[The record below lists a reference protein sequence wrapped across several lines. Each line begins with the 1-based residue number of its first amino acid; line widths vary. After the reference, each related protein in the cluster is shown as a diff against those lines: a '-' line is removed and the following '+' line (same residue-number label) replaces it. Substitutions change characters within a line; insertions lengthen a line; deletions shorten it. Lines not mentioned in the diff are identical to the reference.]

1 MIRGAR
7 APLETVL
14 HDRPA
19 TPRPGLR
26 PLAALVLALVGLALH
41 AGRLTGPFTDGQT
54 GNCGAMFAIFAR
66 NEYALGGLLA
76 THGVPIVNPV
86 PPPSLAQAEFYTHHP
101 PGLPWAV
108 MLAGR
113 LPIAI
118 ETAGRLVALL
128 ATLATALLVADLA
141 ARLAGWR
148 AALAAG
154 LFALA
159 LPAGLHEGLLVNYE
173 TVALPGALLLLRAL
187 LLDVGR
193 PAVAGA
199 LAALAD
205 WVALLP
211 LLLCWRG
218 SRRPRWLEAAGGAL
232 LVVVLFAVVAREV
245 APSSAAE
252 TLAQARGSSP
262 LAADFSW
269 SEWGPAVA
277 HNVRVFFGLA
287 ALTALAG
294 LVVAR
299 LRGAS
304 RLTGVLLRLLA
315 LGALNLVLFA
325 RHATG
330 HEHYALLLLPFVA
343 LATATLLFPRD
354 EAARPP
360 AALGAVLAGALLLL
374 GGQQYRDDAPARE
387 STTQVE
393 LADRFRGVSSTDEV
407 YVRPQGAPFVFLHR
421 AERHV
426 SPNPVDSP
434 EAARAAADAYRQRF
448 ELGGRPGFVVLAPG
462 EPAPEWLAPLGPPET
477 RGDFRF
483 YPLR

>member
-1 MIRGAR
+1 
-7 APLETVL
+7 
-14 HDRPA
+14 
-19 TPRPGLR
+19 
-26 PLAALVLALVGLALH
+26 VLALVGVALH

-113 LPIAI
+113 LPLAI

-141 ARLAGWR
+141 SRLAGWR

-159 LPAGLHEGLLVNYE
+159 LPAGLHDGLLVNYE

-187 LLDVGR
+187 LFDVGR
-193 PAVAGA
+193 PAVAGL

-218 SRRPRWLEAAGGAL
+218 SRRSRWLQAAGAAA
-232 LVVVLFAVVAREV
+232 LVVALFGVVAREV

-252 TLAQARGSSP
+252 TLAQARGSSL
-262 LAADFSW
+262 LAADFTW
-269 SEWGPAVA
+269 SAWASAVA
-277 HNVRVFFGLA
+277 DHVWTFYGLA
-287 ALTALAG
+287 ACMALAG
-294 LVVAR
+294 LAVAR

-315 LGALNLVLFA
+315 FGALNLVLFA

-330 HEHYALLLLPFVA
+330 HEHYVLLLLPFVA
-343 LATATLLFPRD
+343 LGTATLLFPRD

-374 GGQQYRDDAPARE
+374 GGQQYRDDAPARAA
-387 STTQVE
+387 TGQAE
-393 LADRFRGVSSTDEV
+393 LADRFRAVSSDGEI
-407 YVRPQGAPFVFLHR
+407 YVRPTGASFVFLHR

-434 EAARAAADAYRQRF
+434 EAARAAAESYRERF
-448 ELGGRPGFVVLAPG
+448 DLGALPAFVVLAPG
-462 EPAPEWLAPLGPPET
+462 EPVPEWLAALGSPEA
-477 RGDFRF
+477 REGFRF
-483 YPLR
+483 APLR